1 MGLLAPPRNLQ
12 RDRLSVPYQERLKVA
27 GEWFARWC
35 ARQELDMTAL
45 SQNPKLMTGALV
57 TYLQALYDHGFA
69 LWLGV
74 HTVLWAQTEFRELK
88 GHLRSAWDSVSSWR
102 LSRPV
107 TSRVPMPEAVMRALV
122 CWGVLSATTMEK
134 RCAHMWWNFSVA
146 VPFAFFGLMR
156 PQELFGLKKE
166 HIRLPGPQSFVQ
178 TQVGTATI
186 FSPKNRAFGGRRQVR
201 LVKDRSALAWM
212 AWWLRS
218 LPEGGAVWGY
228 SEYRFRR
235 CLAEGLAYLGL
246 EGLKLSAA
254 SLRAGGATCLLER
267 GVSLAEIRF
276 AGCWASEKAM
286 SVYLQ
291 EAEAAATLLQISGP
305 AAVRLER
312 VLKLFAFCAS
322 PPACEAPLL

>member
-1 MGLLAPPRNLQ
+1 MPAKKTNTLRGAVQELALAPGSVAGQSRGAAKPSSWSLLAPGSNMGLLAPPRNLQ

-35 ARQELDMTAL
+35 ARRELEMAVL

-57 TYLQALYDHGFA
+57 AYLQALYDHGFA

-88 GHLRSAWDSVSSWR
+88 GQLRSAWDSVSSWR

-122 CWGVLSATTMEK
+122 CRGVLSATTMEK
-134 RCAHMWWNFSVA
+134 RCAHMWWNFSVV

-178 TQVGTATI
+178 EPSGHSDHLQPEEPSVR
-186 FSPKNRAFGGRRQVR
+186 RA
-201 LVKDRSALAWM
+201 LSAYAALA
-212 AWWLRS
+212 
-218 LPEGGAVWGY
+218 
-228 SEYRFRR
+228 
-235 CLAEGLAYLGL
+235 
-246 EGLKLSAA
+246 SAA
-254 SLRAGGATCLLER
+254 TPTAWRAR
-267 GVSLAEIRF
+267 SR
-276 AGCWASEKAM
+276 M
-286 SVYLQ
+286 
-291 EAEAAATLLQISGP
+291 
-305 AAVRLER
+305 
-312 VLKLFAFCAS
+312 
-322 PPACEAPLL
+322 